1 MRQIGSL
8 GNTLRKGSKGDIV
21 FASVHKNAAC
31 AAKQGVQAARLSR
44 IFPYPEGQFMTPE
57 ASIH

>member
-44 IFPYPEGQFMTPE
+44 IFHFPKDN
-57 ASIH
+57 S